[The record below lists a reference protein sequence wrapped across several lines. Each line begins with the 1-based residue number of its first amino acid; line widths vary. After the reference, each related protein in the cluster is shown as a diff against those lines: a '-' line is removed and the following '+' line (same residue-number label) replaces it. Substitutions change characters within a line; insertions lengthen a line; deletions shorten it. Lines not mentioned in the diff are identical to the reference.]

1 MENGILFGSHFHLSS
16 CFRGH
21 SGANEQKCQT
31 IGETGLK
38 VLFLAQGLK
47 PKNLSMI
54 DCIKRIG
61 IK

>member
-1 MENGILFGSHFHLSS
+1 MENGILFGCHFHLNS

-47 PKNLSMI
+47 KKTQNQKPLN
-54 DCIKRIG
+54 D
-61 IK
+61 